1 MKTQA
6 LDPTHWRL
14 GTLLSL
20 GTEHVHDVARTAA
33 GSLTSL
39 RLVLGRCLLALQES
53 KGFKE
58 FGCSSSVHYATQ
70 ILGLPKRE
78 ARACRRVARKLLTL
92 PDLSLSAEFGR
103 IEWSKLREI
112 VRKATPETETY
123 WLQLAGTYNSEEIQA
138 LVARTPK
145 GSIPGEVV
153 EDEEL
158 ATTELRCPVC
168 PRVFRMLAE
177 ARRLYSI
184 EQEVAVSNAEI
195 LEMALTTYIAGREVD
210 AEVLQKVRLEA
221 DKDLQAQD
229 ARRLPLVQEA
239 RDLAEEMGLL
249 GEATICQER
258 PDQARDLE
266 EAMAEALGVQA
277 LEQEFASC
285 DTAEC
290 HCEDH
295 EKRPTWVVSTAVSC
309 SSAVPENQ
317 PTPEQPWANMRL
329 RFNPTARLATK
340 AQRKEVLR
348 RDGWC
353 CQTPGCPNKIWL
365 HLHHLKS
372 YAEGG
377 ETVPEN
383 LLSLCSGCHANL
395 HAGDLRIR
403 FDINGKMIFTNRNGG
418 PTHRSRTC
426 SLAGPVA
433 RLARGGRRLSL
444 RPGSAGALE
453 GVCLSS

>member
-6 LDPTHWRL
+6 LDPIHWRL
-14 GTLLSL
+14 DTLLSL

-70 ILGLPKRE
+70 ILGLSKRE

-103 IEWSKLREI
+103 IESKLREI
-112 VRKATPETETY
+112 VRKATPETESY
-123 WLQLAGTYNSEEIQA
+123 WLELAGTYNSEEIQA

-145 GSIPGEVV
+145 GSIPGEIS

-177 ARRLYSI
+177 ARRLYSL
-184 EQEVAVSNAEI
+184 EREEAVSNSEI
-195 LEMALTTYIAGREVD
+195 VEMALTTYIAGREVD
-210 AEVLQKVRLEA
+210 AEVLQKARLEA
-221 DKDLQAQD
+221 DKDLQAQE

-239 RDLAEEMGLL
+239 RELAEEMGMLRAP
-249 GEATICQER
+249 ETHQEE
-258 PDQARDLE
+258 PEQAEKWE
-266 EAMAEALGVQA
+266 ETLAEALGVQA
-277 LEQEFASC
+277 LEQEFARC
-285 DTAEC
+285 ARAES
-290 HCEDH
+290 DPGSF
-295 EKRPTWVVSTAVSC
+295 EKRPRWVVSAPGSC
-309 SSAVPENQ
+309 SSTFASIQ
-317 PTPEQPWANMRL
+317 PTPEQPWVNMRL

-353 CQTPGCPNKIWL
+353 CKTPGCPNKIWL

-403 FDINGKMIFTNRNGG
+403 FGINGKMIFTNRDGD
-418 PTHRSRTC
+418 PLDRRADLE
-426 SLAGPVA
+426 LAHWLDRWHGW
-433 RLARGGRRLSL
+433 RGEAEDSHFVRAQDGFW
-444 RPGSAGALE
+444 
-453 GVCLSS
+453 GVFG